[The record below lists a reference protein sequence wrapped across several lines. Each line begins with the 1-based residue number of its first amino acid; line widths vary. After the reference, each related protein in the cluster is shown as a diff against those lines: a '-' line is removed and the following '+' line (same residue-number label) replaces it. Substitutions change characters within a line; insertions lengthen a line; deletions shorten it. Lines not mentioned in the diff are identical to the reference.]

1 MKNNNGTVHPSKI
14 KEMKK
19 YLDDYMRIKGS
30 ASHITASG
38 HLHAR
43 TEQDQGEKEANTST

>member
-1 MKNNNGTVHPSKI
+1 LDKGKRDIPSPEKR
-14 KEMKK
+14 
-19 YLDDYMRIKGS
+19 DYMRIKGS